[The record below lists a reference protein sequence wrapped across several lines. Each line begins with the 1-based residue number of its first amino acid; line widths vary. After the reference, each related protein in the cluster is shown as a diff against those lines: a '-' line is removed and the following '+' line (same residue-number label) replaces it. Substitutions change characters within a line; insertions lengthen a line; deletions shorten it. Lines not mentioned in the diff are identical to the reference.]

1 MRISD
6 WSSDVCSSD
15 LSVGGRLALSLAG
28 NDALVAGSGNDTI
41 AGDALSLGGDATAN
55 NEATVTGGDAPAG
68 AIALAGNDLIVSEVE
83 ELLGGGDGEEAGDLV
98 AGDALSAADHG
109 VAKANSTAKVDD
121 TGDTYV
127 NAAIAG
133 SDRKSTRLNS
143 SH

>member
-15 LSVGGRLALSLAG
+15 LSVGGSLALSLAG

-109 VAKANSTAKVDD
+109 VAKAK
-121 TGDTYV
+121 
-127 NAAIAG
+127 
-133 SDRKSTRLNS
+133 DRKSTRLNS

>member
-15 LSVGGRLALSLAG
+15 LSVGGSLALSLAG

-83 ELLGGGDGEEAGDLV
+83 ELVGGGDGEEAGDLV
-98 AGDALSAADHG
+98 AGDELSAADHG
-109 VAKANSTAKVDD
+109 VRAEARSV
-121 TGDTYV
+121 V
-127 NAAIAG
+127 EE
-133 SDRKSTRLNS
+133 
-143 SH
+143 